1 MHRSKMWKS
10 TAAGRT
16 TRLELEIRDRGP
28 GLAPEVQQRAGQPF
42 FTTKG
47 HGFGIGLFLAN
58 ATIERFGGK
67 VLLLNREGG
76 GAITVYLLPLT
87 KLLIKP

>member
-1 MHRSKMWKS
+1 MQ
-10 TAAGRT
+10 
-16 TRLELEIRDRGP
+16 LEIRDRGP

-67 VLLLNREGG
+67 VAAAQPRRRRRGDPD
-76 GAITVYLLPLT
+76 ILT
-87 KLLIKP
+87 PD

>member
-1 MHRSKMWKS
+1 MQAGNPRS
-10 TAAGRT
+10 RP
-16 TRLELEIRDRGP
+16 GP
-28 GLAPEVQQRAGQPF
+28 APEVQQRAGQPF

-67 VLLLNREGG
+67 VALLNRDGG
-76 GAITVYLLPLT
+76 GAVTGYLCP
-87 KLLIKP
+87 